1 MFSFQLVLSDQHL
14 ETWWT
19 KWKKKMR
26 QIERQRT
33 KWLKRFEWNRKVYL
47 FFATCVCF
55 LNTFF
60 HLERFCPW
68 MKSNIAVLVQTKN
81 TRTFSQIKTNSFTKL
96 CNIRDTTL
104 HHVMIYK
111 LYRMHV
117 SASIKNVHPSIIVRI
132 RHIEG
137 TDIFLP
143 VQCKCK
149 QTESVC
155 WHLTNGLTWSL
166 NDIFSSVLG
175 SVCKLFPVQT
185 AS

>member
-1 MFSFQLVLSDQHL
+1 MCCFRSTNSSVIANCFDTSLQISRKNRILNAMFSFQLVLSDQHL

-19 KWKKKMR
+19 KWKKRMR

-137 TDIFLP
+137 TDIF
-143 VQCKCK
+143 
-149 QTESVC
+149 
-155 WHLTNGLTWSL
+155 
-166 NDIFSSVLG
+166 F
-175 SVCKLFPVQT
+175 
-185 AS
+185 ASTM

>member
-1 MFSFQLVLSDQHL
+1 MCCFRSTNSSVIANRFDTSLQISRKNRILNAMFSFQLVLSDQHL

-137 TDIFLP
+137 TEIF
-143 VQCKCK
+143 
-149 QTESVC
+149 
-155 WHLTNGLTWSL
+155 
-166 NDIFSSVLG
+166 F
-175 SVCKLFPVQT
+175 
-185 AS
+185 ASTM

>member
-1 MFSFQLVLSDQHL
+1 MCCFRSTNSSVIANCFDTSLQISRKNRILNAMFSFQLVLSDQHL
-14 ETWWT
+14 KTRWI

-33 KWLKRFEWNRKVYL
+33 KWLKRFEWKRKVYL

-137 TDIFLP
+137 TDIF
-143 VQCKCK
+143 
-149 QTESVC
+149 
-155 WHLTNGLTWSL
+155 
-166 NDIFSSVLG
+166 F
-175 SVCKLFPVQT
+175 
-185 AS
+185 ASTM

>member
-1 MFSFQLVLSDQHL
+1 MCCFRSTNSSVIANCFDTSLQISRKNRILNAMFSFQLVLSDQHFK
-14 ETWWT
+14 TWWI

-137 TDIFLP
+137 TDIF
-143 VQCKCK
+143 
-149 QTESVC
+149 
-155 WHLTNGLTWSL
+155 
-166 NDIFSSVLG
+166 F
-175 SVCKLFPVQT
+175 
-185 AS
+185 ASTM

>member
-1 MFSFQLVLSDQHL
+1 MCCFRSTNSSVIANRFDTSLQISRKNRILNAMFSFQLVLSDQHL

-26 QIERQRT
+26 QIERQRI

-137 TDIFLP
+137 TDIF
-143 VQCKCK
+143 
-149 QTESVC
+149 
-155 WHLTNGLTWSL
+155 
-166 NDIFSSVLG
+166 F
-175 SVCKLFPVQT
+175 
-185 AS
+185 ASTM

>member
-1 MFSFQLVLSDQHL
+1 MCCFRSTNSSVIANCFDTSLQISRKNRILNAMFSFQLVLSDQHL

-47 FFATCVCF
+47 FFATCLCF

-137 TDIFLP
+137 TDIF
-143 VQCKCK
+143 
-149 QTESVC
+149 
-155 WHLTNGLTWSL
+155 
-166 NDIFSSVLG
+166 F
-175 SVCKLFPVQT
+175 
-185 AS
+185 ASTM

>member
-1 MFSFQLVLSDQHL
+1 MCCFRSTNSSVIANCFDTSLQISRKNRILNAMFSFQLVLSDQHL

-96 CNIRDTTL
+96 CNIRETTL

-137 TDIFLP
+137 TDIF
-143 VQCKCK
+143 
-149 QTESVC
+149 
-155 WHLTNGLTWSL
+155 
-166 NDIFSSVLG
+166 F
-175 SVCKLFPVQT
+175 
-185 AS
+185 ASTM

>member
-1 MFSFQLVLSDQHL
+1 MCCFRSTNSSVIANRFDTSLQISRKNRILNAMFSFQLVLSDQHL

-137 TDIFLP
+137 TDIF
-143 VQCKCK
+143 
-149 QTESVC
+149 
-155 WHLTNGLTWSL
+155 
-166 NDIFSSVLG
+166 F
-175 SVCKLFPVQT
+175 
-185 AS
+185 ASTM

>member
-1 MFSFQLVLSDQHL
+1 MCCFRSTNSSVIANCFDTSLQISRKNRILNAMFSFQLVLSDQHL

-104 HHVMIYK
+104 HLVMIYK

-137 TDIFLP
+137 TDIF
-143 VQCKCK
+143 
-149 QTESVC
+149 
-155 WHLTNGLTWSL
+155 
-166 NDIFSSVLG
+166 F
-175 SVCKLFPVQT
+175 
-185 AS
+185 ASTM

>member
-1 MFSFQLVLSDQHL
+1 MCCFRSTNSSVIANCFDTSLQISRKNRILNAMFSFQLVLSDQHL

-33 KWLKRFEWNRKVYL
+33 KWLKRFEWNRKAYL

-137 TDIFLP
+137 TDIF
-143 VQCKCK
+143 
-149 QTESVC
+149 
-155 WHLTNGLTWSL
+155 
-166 NDIFSSVLG
+166 F
-175 SVCKLFPVQT
+175 
-185 AS
+185 ASTM

>member
-1 MFSFQLVLSDQHL
+1 MCCFRSTNSSVIANRFDTSLQISRKNRILNAMFSFQLVLSDQHL

-68 MKSNIAVLVQTKN
+68 IKSNIAVLVQTKN

-137 TDIFLP
+137 TDIF
-143 VQCKCK
+143 
-149 QTESVC
+149 
-155 WHLTNGLTWSL
+155 
-166 NDIFSSVLG
+166 F
-175 SVCKLFPVQT
+175 
-185 AS
+185 ASTM

>member
-1 MFSFQLVLSDQHL
+1 MCCFRSTNSSVIANCFDTSLQISRKNRILNAMFSFQLVLSDQHL

-60 HLERFCPW
+60 HLERSCPW

-137 TDIFLP
+137 TDIF
-143 VQCKCK
+143 
-149 QTESVC
+149 
-155 WHLTNGLTWSL
+155 
-166 NDIFSSVLG
+166 F
-175 SVCKLFPVQT
+175 
-185 AS
+185 ASTM

>member
-1 MFSFQLVLSDQHL
+1 MCCFRSTNSSVIANCFDTSLQISRKNRILNAMFSFQLVLSDQHL

-137 TDIFLP
+137 TEIF
-143 VQCKCK
+143 
-149 QTESVC
+149 
-155 WHLTNGLTWSL
+155 
-166 NDIFSSVLG
+166 F
-175 SVCKLFPVQT
+175 
-185 AS
+185 ASTM

>member
-1 MFSFQLVLSDQHL
+1 MCCFRSTNSSVIANCFDTSLQISRKNRILNAMFSSQLVLSDQHL

-137 TDIFLP
+137 TDIF
-143 VQCKCK
+143 
-149 QTESVC
+149 
-155 WHLTNGLTWSL
+155 
-166 NDIFSSVLG
+166 F
-175 SVCKLFPVQT
+175 
-185 AS
+185 ASTM

>member
-1 MFSFQLVLSDQHL
+1 MQCFPSNLFYLISISKHDEQNGKRKWGKSKDKEPSGWRDLS
-14 ETWWT
+14 ET
-19 KWKKKMR
+19 
-26 QIERQRT
+26 E
-33 KWLKRFEWNRKVYL
+33 KVYL

-68 MKSNIAVLVQTKN
+68 MKSNIAVLVQSKN
-81 TRTFSQIKTNSFTKL
+81 TRTFRQIKTNSFTKL

-104 HHVMIYK
+104 HHVMVYK

-137 TDIFLP
+137 TDIF
-143 VQCKCK
+143 
-149 QTESVC
+149 
-155 WHLTNGLTWSL
+155 
-166 NDIFSSVLG
+166 F
-175 SVCKLFPVQT
+175 
-185 AS
+185 ASTM

>member
-1 MFSFQLVLSDQHL
+1 MCCFRSTNSSVIANCFDTSLQISRKNWILNAMFSFQLVLSDQHL

-137 TDIFLP
+137 TDIF
-143 VQCKCK
+143 
-149 QTESVC
+149 
-155 WHLTNGLTWSL
+155 
-166 NDIFSSVLG
+166 F
-175 SVCKLFPVQT
+175 
-185 AS
+185 ASTM

>member
-1 MFSFQLVLSDQHL
+1 MCCFRSTNSSVIANCFDTSLQISRKNRILNAMFSFQLVLSDHYL

-137 TDIFLP
+137 TDIF
-143 VQCKCK
+143 
-149 QTESVC
+149 
-155 WHLTNGLTWSL
+155 
-166 NDIFSSVLG
+166 F
-175 SVCKLFPVQT
+175 
-185 AS
+185 ASTM

>member
-1 MFSFQLVLSDQHL
+1 MCCFRSTNSSVIANCFDTSLQISRKNRILNAMFSFQLVLSDQHL

-117 SASIKNVHPSIIVRI
+117 SASIKNVHPSIFVRI

-137 TDIFLP
+137 TDIF
-143 VQCKCK
+143 
-149 QTESVC
+149 
-155 WHLTNGLTWSL
+155 
-166 NDIFSSVLG
+166 F
-175 SVCKLFPVQT
+175 
-185 AS
+185 ASTM

>member
-1 MFSFQLVLSDQHL
+1 MCCFRSTNSSVIANCFDTSLQISRKNRILNAMFSFQLVLSDQHL

-26 QIERQRT
+26 QIKRQRT

-137 TDIFLP
+137 TDIF
-143 VQCKCK
+143 
-149 QTESVC
+149 
-155 WHLTNGLTWSL
+155 
-166 NDIFSSVLG
+166 F
-175 SVCKLFPVQT
+175 
-185 AS
+185 ASTM

>member
-1 MFSFQLVLSDQHL
+1 MCCFRSTNSSVIANCFDTSLQISRKNRILNAMFSFQLVLSDQHL

-68 MKSNIAVLVQTKN
+68 IKSNIAVLVQTKN

-137 TDIFLP
+137 TDIF
-143 VQCKCK
+143 
-149 QTESVC
+149 
-155 WHLTNGLTWSL
+155 
-166 NDIFSSVLG
+166 F
-175 SVCKLFPVQT
+175 
-185 AS
+185 ASTM

>member
-1 MFSFQLVLSDQHL
+1 MCCFRSTNSSVIANCFDTSLQISRKNRILNAMFSFQLVLSDQHL

-137 TDIFLP
+137 TDIF
-143 VQCKCK
+143 
-149 QTESVC
+149 
-155 WHLTNGLTWSL
+155 
-166 NDIFSSVLG
+166 F
-175 SVCKLFPVQT
+175 
-185 AS
+185 ASTM

>member
-1 MFSFQLVLSDQHL
+1 MCCFRSTNSSVIANRFDTSLQISRKNRILNAMFSFQLVLSDQHL

-81 TRTFSQIKTNSFTKL
+81 TRTFSQIKTNSFIKL

-137 TDIFLP
+137 TDIF
-143 VQCKCK
+143 
-149 QTESVC
+149 
-155 WHLTNGLTWSL
+155 
-166 NDIFSSVLG
+166 F
-175 SVCKLFPVQT
+175 
-185 AS
+185 ASTM

>member
-1 MFSFQLVLSDQHL
+1 MCCFRSTNSSVIANRFDTSLQISRKNRILNAMFSFQLVLSDQHL

-55 LNTFF
+55 LITFF

-137 TDIFLP
+137 TDIF
-143 VQCKCK
+143 
-149 QTESVC
+149 
-155 WHLTNGLTWSL
+155 
-166 NDIFSSVLG
+166 F
-175 SVCKLFPVQT
+175 
-185 AS
+185 ASTM